1 MGQNVSSGDCNDWAP
16 AKASRV
22 MEFHSKSRWDEHNDW
37 APAKASRVMEFH
49 SKSRWDEHFEASK
62 GNNKLMVIDFTATWC
77 GPCRRMEPTIDELA
91 ETFADVDFI
100 KIDVDELMNVARQ
113 YEVQAMPTFLLMKN
127 GKVVDEVIGAKKD
140 ELRNKI
146 EQNCNKSQPY
156 LQSNSHHYA
165 I

>member
-1 MGQNVSSGDCNDWAP
+1 MGQNVSSGDC
-16 AKASRV
+16 
-22 MEFHSKSRWDEHNDW
+22 NDW

-100 KIDVDELMNVARQ
+100 KIDVDELMVRLSLFSL
-113 YEVQAMPTFLLMKN
+113 P
-127 GKVVDEVIGAKKD
+127 
-140 ELRNKI
+140 RN
-146 EQNCNKSQPY
+146 
-156 LQSNSHHYA
+156 
-165 I
+165 